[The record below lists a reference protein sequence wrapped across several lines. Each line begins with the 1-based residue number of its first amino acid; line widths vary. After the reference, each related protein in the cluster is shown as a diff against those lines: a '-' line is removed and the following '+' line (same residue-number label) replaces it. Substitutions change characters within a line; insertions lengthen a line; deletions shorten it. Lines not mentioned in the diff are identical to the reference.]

1 MMMSDKE
8 VYLFKKIQ
16 LAKQDGALRHEALRK
31 VRKDAEAAK
40 ILGRISTNVRQ
51 NMLKQVYEGNLGN
64 GGGELPKG
72 PKAGGGCLNITTE
85 RSLREFVS
93 RIDAALAGAV
103 DAFDRILYAKVM
115 LYQFFLS
122 FGVDLDFMALF
133 LLIMSGLN
141 SPNIIIR
148 LFTWYGLLSYTVAF
162 CYMSY
167 QVHLKFDKIPR
178 ITQNGQA
185 ETMLRWFHVVPLTR
199 VCGFL
204 LMYSNERGKQKADVS
219 DLSKSVENEE
229 LNESAIKKLSHFK
242 TMINVNMVSS
252 ITVSVPTL
260 IISLSQCSDGGMS
273 TNDKV
278 TTGFALFQAITSL
291 ALSFIAMTI
300 DGWDQKCMDVV
311 SRAELLAQKKIA
323 ERQVREHL
331 LRYYERIRGHLTQ
344 LCGDLQDGNTSSRQ
358 KQIEV
363 KSEYNQ
369 MMRNYDTADPV
380 QIEAEIV
387 TILKTITELEKGAQ
401 NSDLDDIL
409 ANALEDLRVQLRTV
423 NKNVVEQKLYED
435 NPKANH
441 LFQHLTFLL
450 RTLKATYISGT
461 HGPIGRKD
469 GSMPLEDD
477 VKKKRMEA
485 SAIALEQDILEH
497 YQELL
502 HMDARLADKL
512 KKAESWYGFDV
523 QVRANQPFF

>member
-148 LFTWYGLLSYTVAF
+148 LFTWYGLLSYSVAF
-162 CYMSY
+162 CYMAY
-167 QVHLKFDKIPR
+167 QVHQKFDKIPK
-178 ITQNGQA
+178 ITRNGQA

-380 QIEAEIV
+380 QSEAEIV
-387 TILKTITELEKGAQ
+387 TILKTITELEKGVQ

-423 NKNVVEQKLYED
+423 NKNVVEQKLVLNHRLTDAESSFYSYE
-435 NPKANH
+435 K
-441 LFQHLTFLL
+441 T
-450 RTLKATYISGT
+450 R
-461 HGPIGRKD
+461 
-469 GSMPLEDD
+469 
-477 VKKKRMEA
+477 
-485 SAIALEQDILEH
+485 EQDIIAGT
-497 YQELL
+497 
-502 HMDARLADKL
+502 ARKRFP
-512 KKAESWYGFDV
+512 KRESSF
-523 QVRANQPFF
+523 PK